1 MKQMEDK
8 QMEQTKIY
16 VAKVFDGK
24 NARSSKYTLVDVR
37 ELEKLIE
44 SKAKVDNFIV
54 TACRFM
60 GYTALVVAGIVFGVI
75 LL

>member
-1 MKQMEDK
+1 
-8 QMEQTKIY
+8 MEQTKIY

-24 NARSSKYTLVDVR
+24 NAKSSKYTLVESS
-37 ELEKLIE
+37 ELDKLIE
-44 SKAKVDNFIV
+44 SKAKLDNFIV
-54 TACRFM
+54 TACRFI

>member
-1 MKQMEDK
+1 
-8 QMEQTKIY
+8 MEQTKIY
-16 VAKVFDGK
+16 VAKVFDG
-24 NARSSKYTLVDVR
+24 NARSSKYTLVDAR